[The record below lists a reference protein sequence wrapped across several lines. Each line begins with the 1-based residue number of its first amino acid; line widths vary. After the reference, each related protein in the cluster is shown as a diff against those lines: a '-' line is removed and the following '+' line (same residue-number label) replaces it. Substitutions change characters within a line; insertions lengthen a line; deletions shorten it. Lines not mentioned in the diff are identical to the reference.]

1 MKIES
6 SKPSKQRK
14 ALFNAPLHLR
24 HKLLS
29 CHLSPELRAKY
40 NTRAFPVRTG
50 DTVKILRG
58 DFAGIEGKVTE
69 VDTKNFR
76 IYIEGVTRE
85 KVSGTTVKVPIHPSK
100 VMITNLNLDDKLR
113 IKALER
119 KKKIKEEKEGE

>member
-1 MKIES
+1 MNLES

-14 ALFNAPLHLR
+14 ALYNAPIHSR
-24 HKLLS
+24 RKLLS

-40 NTRAFPVRTG
+40 NTRAFPVRVG

-58 DFAGIEGKVTE
+58 DFNGIEGKVTE
-69 VDTKNFR
+69 VNTKNLS

-100 VMITNLNLDDKLR
+100 VMITSLNLDDKLR
-113 IKALER
+113 VKALER
-119 KKKIKEEKEGE
+119 REKIKEKKEEE